1 MTSDS
6 ISPRQALLP
15 ELKAGNDGIS
25 AQSSFSAD
33 SPYFS
38 TYVENEVRRMSI
50 MHDTLYDISARTK
63 TFGKCGS
70 LMSEATRRLA
80 LSCRLRRPYTAEDE
94 RELVDKERRE
104 RAEVFERQRAL
115 GEEMTSLLVVMA
127 EVSILG
133 ANLRRPSS
141 SSKSCFFF

>member
-1 MTSDS
+1 
-6 ISPRQALLP
+6 
-15 ELKAGNDGIS
+15 
-25 AQSSFSAD
+25 
-33 SPYFS
+33 
-38 TYVENEVRRMSI
+38 
-50 MHDTLYDISARTK
+50 
-63 TFGKCGS
+63 
-70 LMSEATRRLA
+70 MSEATRRLA